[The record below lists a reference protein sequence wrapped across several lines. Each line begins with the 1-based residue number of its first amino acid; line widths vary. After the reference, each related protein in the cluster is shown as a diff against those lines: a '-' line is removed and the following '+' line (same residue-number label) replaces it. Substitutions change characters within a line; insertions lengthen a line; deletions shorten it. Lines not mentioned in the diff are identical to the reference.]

1 MRSAMSFSGGRCPA
15 RLGVVWT
22 RGSREGPCAMRHPG
36 SLKKSFR
43 CRLRKTWSV
52 PDLVVEQALGG
63 DRDAA
68 VLEGA
73 PDAVRL
79 AVRGLEPARQ
89 VEELLRLERV
99 AGRVADH
106 HHARL
111 KAFFHVLRDD
121 DADLAAIQLYRAA
134 ERKNADAADELLDQ
148 HRIEEG

>member
-22 RGSREGPCAMRHPG
+22 RESREGHCAMRHPET
-36 SLKKSFR
+36 LKKSFR

-68 VLEGA
+68 VLERA
-73 PDAVRL
+73 PDAVRF
-79 AVRGLEPARQ
+79 AVGSLEPARQ

-106 HHARL
+106 HYARL
-111 KAFFHVLRDD
+111 KAFLQVLRDD
-121 DADLAAIQLYRAA
+121 DADLAESGRASC
-134 ERKNADAADELLDQ
+134 R
-148 HRIEEG
+148 EGEQRR